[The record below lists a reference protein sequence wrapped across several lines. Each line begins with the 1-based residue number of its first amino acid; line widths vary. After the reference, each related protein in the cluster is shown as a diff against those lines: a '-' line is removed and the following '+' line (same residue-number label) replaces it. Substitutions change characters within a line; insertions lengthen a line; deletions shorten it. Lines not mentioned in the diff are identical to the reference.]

1 MRPVGRTPG
10 EGPGPALPS
19 VPAAVE
25 AVLDSLRRGQRQ
37 LARNPRA
44 AIETAVRQLLSFA
57 QDRATVTTGRSQP
70 ATYRIDDLARAS
82 GTTVRNIRAYQE
94 RGLLHPPA
102 RVGRTA
108 VFDDTHL
115 SRLKIITSMLDRG
128 YTSAHILEML
138 AAWEHGRDLADVLGL
153 EHALVVPRLEDSPV
167 AMTSTAARQ
176 LAGGPAEFDQ
186 LVAAGLIE
194 VTGNRV
200 RVLRPKLL
208 EAFAE
213 MRGYGMPLQTLIKL
227 HLDAVPAIDRIS
239 RLLVAAG
246 AAHLADRFAADAV
259 PTSADVDELV
269 ALLTRFRE
277 LATGAVMATLAAS
290 VERTIEELLTDYL
303 AQFVR
308 SAADTG

>member
-1 MRPVGRTPG
+1 MPT
-10 EGPGPALPS
+10 
-19 VPAAVE
+19 AAGVE
-25 AVLDSLRRGQRQ
+25 AVLESLRRGQRQ

-44 AIETAVRQLLSFA
+44 AIEAAVRQLLTFA
-57 QDRATVTTGRSQP
+57 QERATGAVGRPQS

-115 SRLKIITSMLDRG
+115 SRLKIITSMLERG

-167 AMTSTAARQ
+167 AMTPAAARQ
-176 LAGGPAEFDQ
+176 LAGGQEAYDQ
-186 LVAAGLIE
+186 LVEAGLIE
-194 VTGNRV
+194 VTGNRT

-213 MRGYGMPLQTLIKL
+213 MRGYGMPLPTLIEL
-227 HLDAVPAIDRIS
+227 HLDAVPAVDRIS
-239 RLLVAAG
+239 RLLVETG
-246 AAHLADRFAADAV
+246 AAHLGGRFDPDAR
-259 PTSADVDELV
+259 PTSADVDELIV
-269 ALLTRFRE
+269 LLTRFRE

-290 VERTIEELLTDYL
+290 IERTIEELLADYL
-303 AQFVR
+303 ARFVR
-308 SAADTG
+308 SAAADAG